1 AEDECKNFEGMIIS
15 LNGLTEGLL
24 TYQEL
29 YNSNLIFHPNCQHKL
44 HLVKIEN
51 LPAKVVEKH
60 NQKVASLKHKNLKK
74 KILPLDEI
82 KVPDKDAVK
91 SHNFLAM

>member
-1 AEDECKNFEGMIIS
+1 ATKLNQAHVEGVRVGGLERGIDTAIISTHNAEDECKNFEGMIIS

-60 NQKVASLKHKNLKK
+60 NQ
-74 KILPLDEI
+74 
-82 KVPDKDAVK
+82 
-91 SHNFLAM
+91 